1 MGNVNLY
8 AVQEL
13 ERLQERHTF
22 LTEQNDDLQK
32 ARKHLKD
39 AINRINRKSRT
50 LFTETFEKVRENFQK
65 LFRKL
70 FHGGKADVVLE
81 EGVDVLEAGIDV
93 RAQPPGKRVNRQQL
107 SGGEQTMTTIALIFA
122 LFESKP
128 SPFCILDEVDA
139 PLDESNVVRFCLM
152 VREFTRKS
160 QFLVITHNKR
170 TMSYAET
177 IYGVT
182 MEESGVSRKLAIKF
196 DDLHEDGT
204 LRAAASA

>member
-13 ERLQERHTF
+13 EDLETRHRF
-22 LTEQNDDLQK
+22 LAEQNDDLVR

-39 AINRINRKSRT
+39 AIARINRKSRRM
-50 LFTETFEKVRENFQK
+50 FTETFESVRGNFQK

-70 FHGGKADVVLE
+70 FHGGRADVMLQ
-81 EGVDVLEAGIDV
+81 EGVDVLEAGIEV

-122 LFESKP
+122 LFESKA

-152 VREFTRKS
+152 VREFTKRS

-182 MEESGVSRKLAIKF
+182 MEESGVSKKLAIRF
-196 DDLHEDGT
+196 DDLHDDGS
-204 LRAAASA
+204 LPQAASA